1 MKGIILA
8 GGKGTRL
15 YPTTRVVSKQLLP
28 IYDKPS
34 IYYPIDVMIQSNIVD
49 ILIISNPEHIPQYQ
63 TLLGDGSQ
71 LGISISYQSQ
81 AVPRG
86 LPEAFILGDW
96 FIGDDDVMLMLGDNV
111 FCVNNISTMVDK
123 AMETHRGATIFGT
136 KVPDPERSG
145 VVEFD
150 PDTNEVISLEEKPEQ
165 PKSDY
170 AITGMYIFDSTVSDR
185 AKKLKPSKRGELE
198 IIDLQK
204 SYLEEGKLNFVK
216 LPEGS
221 KWFDTGTP
229 ASLLEASQY
238 IKELQENSN
247 TLIGCL
253 EVSSFKSYNISL
265 VRLRELAK
273 KMPISV
279 YKHYVDNYIEKWVH

>member
-111 FCVNNISTMVDK
+111 FCVDNICMLIDK
-123 AMETHRGATIFGT
+123 AMENHKGATIFGT

-265 VRLRELAK
+265 IRLRELIK
-273 KMPISV
+273 KMPVSV
-279 YKHYVDNYIEKWVH
+279 YKHYVDDYIERWIR

>member
-96 FIGDDDVMLMLGDNV
+96 FIGDDDVMLILGDNV

-265 VRLRELAK
+265 VRLRELAE
-273 KMPISV
+273 KMPDSV
-279 YKHYVDNYIEKWVH
+279 YKHYISKYISSWI

>member
-96 FIGDDDVMLMLGDNV
+96 FIGDDDVMLILGDNV

-273 KMPISV
+273 KIPISV

>member
-34 IYYPIDVMIQSNIVD
+34 IYYPIDVMIQSDIVD

-63 TLLGDGSQ
+63 ALLGDGSQ

-111 FCVNNISTMVDK
+111 FCVDNICMLIDK
-123 AMETHRGATIFGT
+123 AMENHKGATIFGT

-150 PDTNEVISLEEKPEQ
+150 LITNKVISLEEKPEH

-265 VRLRELAK
+265 IRLRELVK
-273 KMPISV
+273 KMPVSV
-279 YKHYVDNYIEKWVH
+279 YKHYIDNYLEKWVH